1 MIRKRIIA
9 GIILIVIILIS
20 CSKEKGN
27 DIPIKKDSVVVID
40 SIRAVKDTIPPLPV
54 IKYQM
59 IKSHNYKWLLTE
71 YDTLGTDIILALNRV
86 DQSRVRFLDSLVVPD
101 TILNDKNY
109 YSPFPHH
116 IELLEKVNKIL
127 LIDQRIQ
134 AFAAYERGNLVK
146 WGATSTGKKS
156 TPTPNGLF
164 ATNWKSKKTIST
176 DNEDW
181 ILYWYFN
188 LENKRGVSLHQYE
201 LPGYPASHACAR
213 LTAEDGRWIYYWA
226 NQWILTAD
234 GENIIA
240 YGTPVLIYG
249 DYNFKGVKPWKLLP
263 SDSSKA
269 VVDNEELDDEIQK
282 HILTILSRQEHRDK
296 ILNINV
302 DSTLVVNK

>member
-1 MIRKRIIA
+1 MIRYHTA
-9 GIILIVIILIS
+9 NIILFSLILIS
-20 CSKEKGN
+20 CSKEIK
-27 DIPIKKDSVVVID
+27 DDKSAKKDSVLDSAVV
-40 SIRAVKDTIPPLPV
+40 VKDTIPPFPV
-54 IKYQM
+54 IKYKM
-59 IKSHNYKWLLTE
+59 IKSQNYKWLLNE

-86 DQSRVRFLDSLVVPD
+86 DKNRVRYLDSIVVPD

-109 YSPFPHH
+109 YSPFPQH
-116 IELLEKVNKIL
+116 IDLLEKVRKIL

-134 AFAAYERGNLVK
+134 AFAAYENGNLVK

-164 ATNWKSKKTIST
+164 STNWKAKKTLST
-176 DNEDW
+176 DNNEW

-188 LENKRGVSLHQYE
+188 LENRRGVSLHQYE

-213 LTAEDGRWIYYWA
+213 LTAEDGQWIYYWA

-234 GENIIA
+234 GEKVIA

-249 DYNFKGVKPWKLLP
+249 DYNFKGIKPWRLLP
-263 SDSSKA
+263 SDPSKA
-269 VVDNEELDDEIQK
+269 MVDEDELEDEIQK

-296 ILNINV
+296 ILNVNV
-302 DSTLVVNK
+302 DSTYIVRK

>member
-1 MIRKRIIA
+1 MLKQQVNT
-9 GIILIVIILIS
+9 GIILFSLILIS
-20 CSKEKGN
+20 CSKELKD
-27 DIPIKKDSVVVID
+27 DIPIKNSSVEVID
-40 SIRAVKDTIPPLPV
+40 SSNVRKDATPPLPV
-54 IKYQM
+54 IKYDM
-59 IKSHNYKWLLTE
+59 IKSHTYKWLLTE
-71 YDTLGTDIILALNRV
+71 YDTLGADIILTLNRV
-86 DQSRVRFLDSLVVPD
+86 DKNRVRYLDSLVVPD

-109 YSPFPHH
+109 YSPFPQH

-127 LIDQRIQ
+127 LIDQGIQ
-134 AFAAYERGNLVK
+134 AFAAYENGNLIK

-164 ATNWKSKKTIST
+164 AANWKAKKTIST
-176 DNEDW
+176 DNEEW

-213 LTAEDGRWIYYWA
+213 LIAEDGRWIYYWA

-234 GENIIA
+234 GEHIIA
-240 YGTPVLIYG
+240 YGTPVIIFG
-249 DYNFKGVKPWKLLP
+249 DYNFRGVKPWKLLP

-269 VVDNEELDDEIQK
+269 MVDEEELENEIQK

-296 ILNINV
+296 ILNVNV
-302 DSTLVVNK
+302 DSTLVLN